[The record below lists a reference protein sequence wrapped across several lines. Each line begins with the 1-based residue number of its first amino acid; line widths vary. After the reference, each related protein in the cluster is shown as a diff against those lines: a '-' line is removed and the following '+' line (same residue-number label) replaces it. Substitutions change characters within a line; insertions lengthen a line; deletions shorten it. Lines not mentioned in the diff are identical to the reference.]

1 MNSRLRNYT
10 LQHGVVLLLALG
22 SACGGAGMD
31 AEGDGSDAFRITL
44 ERGGGFTGLY
54 TGYDLHSGGRIERWE
69 QLPGGVV
76 EVEWSDSV
84 AAARV
89 RALGRRLREA
99 GADWQSEREGNMTS
113 RVILVVGDSTSTW
126 AWEGTGDP
134 PAPRAFADWYRDTRE
149 LCRSVGERRGEAE
162 R

>member
-1 MNSRLRNYT
+1 M
-10 LQHGVVLLLALG
+10 
-22 SACGGAGMD
+22 
-31 AEGDGSDAFRITL
+31 FRITL

-54 TGYDLHSGGRIERWE
+54 TGYHLHSAGRIERWE
-69 QLPGGVV
+69 QLPGGIV

-84 AAARV
+84 AATRV
-89 RALGRRLREA
+89 RELGRRLRQA

-113 RVILVVGDSTSTW
+113 RVILVEGDSTSTW

-134 PAPRAFADWYRDTRE
+134 PATRAFADWYRDARE
-149 LCRSVGERRGEAE
+149 LCRTVGERRGAE